1 MHCPF
6 NLEFDAIAVKSRSK
20 HYCSRFMKYL
30 TLLLLGILYWSPIA
44 AEESLKL
51 TGADGHEHTP
61 LVVPAGKKAAILL
74 FVSPYCPTAN
84 TFMPE
89 INRITA
95 DYGGDFAFYLV
106 HSDPEAKQADVLQ
119 HTEMHEIKVPVLFDK
134 EQQLARRAGARI
146 TPEVVVVAADGTTL
160 YQGRIND
167 LYLGPTK
174 RQRQATTK
182 DLRDAL
188 DAIKEGKSISVPR
201 TEAMGCKIG
210 GMK

>member
-1 MHCPF
+1 MCFRSDHLSEGGLCPETF
-6 NLEFDAIAVKSRSK
+6 LLHTAVP
-20 HYCSRFMKYL
+20 FMKQV
-30 TLLLLGILYWSPIA
+30 TLLLLVILCWSA
-44 AEESLKL
+44 STAEEPLKL
-51 TGADGHEHTP
+51 SGADGHEHRP
-61 LVVPAGKKAAILL
+61 LVVPAGKKAVVLF

-89 INRITA
+89 IKKISEE
-95 DYGGDFAFYLV
+95 YSSFAFYLV
-106 HSDPEAKQADVLQ
+106 HSDPEAKQTDVLQ
-119 HTEMHEIKVPVLFDK
+119 HTEMNEIKAPVLLDK
-134 EQQLARRAGARI
+134 DQALAKQLAARI
-146 TPEVVVVAADGTTL
+146 TPEVVVVGIDGAIH

-188 DAIKEGKSISVPR
+188 DAIKEGRAVAIPR

-210 GMK
+210 GIR